1 MKKLQILGVCLK
13 NRSWNQSYFY
23 FLHLFP
29 HFRAPSE
36 FSIIYLQ
43 LIYLHKDLRRMEL
56 LCFHGIFLCYELLQ
70 LFSWKKVKF
79 CLFVIVVANFCLIT
93 ILWNRKMQQSHNS
106 NQIVIRMRC
115 GFTFFIQLFSQNLYI
130 GSGNLGSR
138 CTTRTKE
145 MGFLAFKCSALAMVS
160 KVWTWKKKLE
170 SYISSCLVTFSSCV
184 IHNWNI

>member
-1 MKKLQILGVCLK
+1 M
-13 NRSWNQSYFY
+13 
-23 FLHLFP
+23 
-29 HFRAPSE
+29 
-36 FSIIYLQ
+36 FSRNIS
-43 LIYLHKDLRRMEL
+43 L
-56 LCFHGIFLCYELLQ
+56 LWIVAIIFLKKSQVLFICYCCRKLLFNNNFMKPQ
-70 LFSWKKVKF
+70 NAAAI
-79 CLFVIVVANFCLIT
+79 IV
-93 ILWNRKMQQSHNS
+93 

-160 KVWTWKKKLE
+160 KVWTWKKLE